1 MVAPIPKEL
10 RKFFSGRYLK
20 RSCGSLREVTT
31 RAEAVAVSQGEKGKA
46 LLDEIMS
53 KYYEIDPLVFSAEKL
68 LESLFATH
76 DDQGRILPES
86 KWHMVEY

>member
-1 MVAPIPKEL
+1 
-10 RKFFSGRYLK
+10 
-20 RSCGSLREVTT
+20 
-31 RAEAVAVSQGEKGKA
+31 
-46 LLDEIMS
+46 MS

>member
-1 MVAPIPKEL
+1 
-10 RKFFSGRYLK
+10 
-20 RSCGSLREVTT
+20 
-31 RAEAVAVSQGEKGKA
+31 
-46 LLDEIMS
+46 MS

-68 LESLFATH
+68 LESLFATY